1 MLKAQPRRPWRAP
14 LGHVSLTSGLLR
26 LPSAKVLKLAARNL
40 ARYWRRTLLTAGLI
54 ILGVVAVLLFIAVSG
69 SFKSLIVGQITD
81 SVLGHVQVHRKGYVA
96 SIDNLPLNL
105 NMKPNAVNK
114 VEQAL
119 KDIDA
124 VAVWSPRLKFGAM
137 FSNFTETTSIR
148 VNGVIPER
156 EAAAMPMLPGRL
168 VQGSAANGLLERGK
182 LLIPEI
188 LAKGMKIGVGD
199 TVVLVATNLDGS
211 VNGKTF
217 TVQGVLGD
225 VTGPG
230 GRDGYLHLDDAREL
244 LRLTEPEVSEI
255 AVRLTDLGRLG
266 TARAQIAQAL
276 SDVRNPQGQP
286 TLEVHGWDQL
296 SPFANIAR
304 MIDLLDVFIRVMLV
318 GIVLIAVMNVMMMA
332 VYERIRE
339 IGAISAIGTPPRR
352 ILGLF
357 LGEGV
362 LLGLIGTTIGTLLSL
377 VIIYALNLWP
387 VHFTFGRQQELVL
400 VPAIAAV
407 DVVLIGAIVLLVA
420 VAASLQP
427 AWKAARMD
435 PITALRHV

>member
-1 MLKAQPRRPWRAP
+1 MLKI
-14 LGHVSLTSGLLR
+14 
-26 LPSAKVLKLAARNL
+26 LKLAVRNL
-40 ARYWRRTLLTAGLI
+40 TRYWRRTLLTAGLI
-54 ILGVVAVLLFIAVSG
+54 ILGVVAVLLFVSVSG
-69 SFKSLIVGQITD
+69 SFKGLIVGQITD
-81 SVLGHVQVHRKGYVA
+81 SMLGHVQVHRKGYVA

-105 NMKPNAVNK
+105 NMKPGAVAR
-114 VEQAL
+114 VEQTL
-119 KDIDA
+119 KDMGDV
-124 VAVWSPRLKFGAM
+124 VAWSPRLKFGAM

-148 VNGVIPER
+148 LNGVLPKR

-168 VQGSAANGLLERGK
+168 LQGGGNGLVERGK

-188 LAKGMKIGVGD
+188 LAKGMKINIGD

-244 LRLTEPEVSEI
+244 LRLTEAEVSEI
-255 AVRLTDLGRLG
+255 AVRLKGLDQLPSAKAQL
-266 TARAQIAQAL
+266 ARALAEI
-276 SDVRNPQGQP
+276 RNPQGQP
-286 TLEVHGWDQL
+286 ALEVHGWDQL

-304 MIDLLDVFIRVMLV
+304 MIDLLDLFIRVMLV
-318 GIVLIAVMNVMMMA
+318 SIVLIAVMNVMMMA

-357 LGEGV
+357 LAEGL
-362 LLGLIGTTIGTLLSL
+362 LLGLVGTAIGTALSL
-377 VIIYALNLWP
+377 GIIYALNLWP
-387 VHFTFGRQQELVL
+387 VHFSFGRQQDLVL
-400 VPAIAAV
+400 VPTIATA
-407 DVVLIGAIVLLVA
+407 DVLLIGVIVLLVA
-420 VAASLQP
+420 VTASLQP